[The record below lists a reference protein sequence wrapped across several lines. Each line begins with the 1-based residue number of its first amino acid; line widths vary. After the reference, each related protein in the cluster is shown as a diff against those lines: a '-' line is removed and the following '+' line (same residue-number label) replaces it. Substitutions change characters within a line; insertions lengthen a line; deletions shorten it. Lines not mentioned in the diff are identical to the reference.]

1 MVEKKYADEK
11 FAPRTEGKK
20 RGCGVQ
26 KKAKPRIFHPRLGGN
41 SETGPG
47 VLPG

>member
-1 MVEKKYADEK
+1 MVKKDCADKK
-11 FAPRTEGKK
+11 FVPRTEEAK

-47 VLPG
+47 ELPG